1 MTEAQALNLYSGFR
15 CSASSQALTVYKNK
29 FEKIAIGKII
39 CVEKSIDLC
48 FRLKQEV
55 GSYALMND
63 TGFEH
68 MDFL

>member
-1 MTEAQALNLYSGFR
+1 MIFYQIIET
-15 CSASSQALTVYKNK
+15 
-29 FEKIAIGKII
+29 IARGKII

-55 GSYALMND
+55 GSYALMNE